1 MSDWFIPITDD
12 LELYDLG
19 GIQGQGTLYT
29 LSSEVARED
38 PPVLVDQYGVP
49 LTNPI
54 KPRMGFV

>member
-12 LELYDLG
+12 LELYDAG
-19 GIQGQGTLYT
+19 GIQGQGILYT
-29 LSSEVARED
+29 LSSEVESKA

-49 LTNPI
+49 LTDPI